1 MSCVYVSCFL
11 LEICFQIGNCR
22 CAGPTI
28 CSWSISLVLHLQS
41 QAILKTI
48 KIPKIAKHTN
58 KSQGIELKPHNL
70 QSVTILWPI
79 CMLSMLIAQQSTA
92 GKQPLVYFEKKARC
106 QIVKLENVINRL

>member
-1 MSCVYVSCFL
+1 MSCVYLSCFL
-11 LEICFQIGNCR
+11 LEIYFQIGNCR

-48 KIPKIAKHTN
+48 KIPKIAKHTY
-58 KSQGIELKPHNL
+58 KSLGIEMKRQNL

-79 CMLSMLIAQQSTA
+79 CMLSMSIAQQSAA
-92 GKQPLVYFEKKARC
+92 GKHVRLFILRKKQDA
-106 QIVKLENVINRL
+106 KFFS

>member
-1 MSCVYVSCFL
+1 MSCVYLSCFL
-11 LEICFQIGNCR
+11 LKIYFQIGNCR

-41 QAILKTI
+41 QAILKSI

-58 KSQGIELKPHNL
+58 KSQGIELKRQNL

-92 GKQPLVYFEKKARC
+92 GKHTLVYFAKKARC
-106 QIVKLENVINRL
+106 QTFRLENFINRL